1 MAEKSFSKSP
11 FKGTYRIAIFR
22 ILITTF
28 LLGIASLGIF
38 MISFSR
44 MISEILQRKLF
55 YPMNVAA
62 GTASILIGIDIFAK
76 LAISPL
82 AGYLADKYGRRK
94 IVNFGIFY
102 GVIGGLCFVWAYLVN
117 TEIAVFA
124 TIISGI
130 IILGMEKGQVNTAI
144 TIMSGDTGEEYDQ
157 IGKSEASWD
166 VALILGLA
174 VGVVLVELL
183 KLSYFYAVIL
193 GVFIFSTALV
203 VGYFLIGETL
213 QPLGK
218 KAIFD
223 ETKITIRSAK
233 DVLKEKNF
241 IPLFAYAF
249 AVESIESGYFFT
261 ILPLLYEKLELG
273 NLSYF
278 RPLLE
283 FFNIDVGGSIL
294 ILFPAFLGLVIFFIP
309 AGILSDKFGR
319 RKTSL
324 LGSFLSIFIMISLYW
339 MRSVFEIII
348 TLMIMGFFMCLYRM
362 PLMASL
368 TDLTDRKSRGIA
380 YGILRGFREVGGST
394 APIMFGI
401 LLLLGFDFYELAIFG
416 AAIIAIAFGI
426 AYFLF
431 KETVRKKI

>member
-1 MAEKSFSKSP
+1 MTEKSLKSP
-11 FKGTYRIAIFR
+11 FTGSYRSAIFR

-28 LLGIASLGIF
+28 FVGMASLGIF
-38 MISFSR
+38 MLSFSR
-44 MISEILQRKLF
+44 MISEILQNKLY
-55 YPMNVAA
+55 YPSNVAA

-82 AGYLADKYGRRK
+82 TGYLADKYGRRK
-94 IVNFGIFY
+94 IVNLGIFY

-117 TEIAVFA
+117 TEIAIFA

-130 IILGMEKGQVNTAI
+130 IILGLEKGQVNTGI
-144 TIMSGDTGEEYDQ
+144 TIMSGDTGEEYNE

-174 VGVVLVELL
+174 AGVILVEILD
-183 KLSYFYAVIL
+183 LSYFNAVIL
-193 GVFIFSTALV
+193 GVIIFIIAQI
-203 VGYFLIGETL
+203 VGYTFLGETL
-213 QPLGK
+213 QPLGE
-218 KAIFD
+218 KAIYD
-223 ETKITIRSAK
+223 EEKITIRSAK
-233 DVLKEKNF
+233 DLIKERNF

-261 ILPLLYEKLELG
+261 ILPLLYEQLELG
-273 NLSYF
+273 NLIYF
-278 RPLLE
+278 KPLLE
-283 FFNIDVGGSIL
+283 FLNINVGGTIL

-309 AGILSDKFGR
+309 AGILSDKYGR

-324 LGSFLSIFIMISLYW
+324 FGSFVSIFIMLSLFW
-339 MRSVFEIII
+339 VRNIVGIIT

-368 TDLTDRKSRGIA
+368 TDLTDRHSRGIA
-380 YGILRGFREVGGST
+380 YGVLRGFREVGGSI
-394 APIMFGI
+394 APILFGI
-401 LLLLGFDFYELAIFG
+401 LLIIGFDFYQLAIFG
-416 AAIIAIAFGI
+416 AIIIAIAFTI

-431 KETVRKKI
+431 KETLRTIK